1 MKKIAI
7 IAAVLL
13 LVGAVGSVSAA
24 TQMRIGAVTGLI
36 SADTAKAGDSVRIN
50 IEWVNGDAFQ
60 YNPSLAFR
68 IFSRASMTS
77 GDYGSGTAT
86 WVSTPAVSLPPYYTL
101 SSARPRTGPQVD
113 TSGGLPK
120 AEFGGLY
127 LFNCFGC
134 DGQGVDTIAFA
145 AAANDAAQTAIPA
158 NDSGIAFRLLLVT
171 TLADTGKVI
180 CIDSSQKFPP
190 TNTWK
195 WAPFNAPTGTPYS
208 LPDWTGI
215 KCWYLKD
222 PSPAGVNDVT
232 DGALPTNFDL
242 KQNYPNPFNPS
253 TTIRFDVPRKSH
265 IKLTVYNVL
274 GQAVATLVDEDM
286 APGKKEATWDGASQT
301 GVKVSSGTYFY
312 KIVADDFVSTKK
324 MLLLK

>member
-1 MKKIAI
+1 
-7 IAAVLL
+7 
-13 LVGAVGSVSAA
+13 
-24 TQMRIGAVTGLI
+24 
-36 SADTAKAGDSVRIN
+36 
-50 IEWVNGDAFQ
+50 
-60 YNPSLAFR
+60 
-68 IFSRASMTS
+68 
-77 GDYGSGTAT
+77 
-86 WVSTPAVSLPPYYTL
+86 
-101 SSARPRTGPQVD
+101 
-113 TSGGLPK
+113 
-120 AEFGGLY
+120 
-127 LFNCFGC
+127 
-134 DGQGVDTIAFA
+134 VDTIAFA